1 MELLK
6 LLSAN
11 EIVAQTAAFLILL
24 WILRRVFWN
33 KFLKALDD
41 RRDRISSEYRKA
53 DDVKAE
59 AERIRSEYA
68 SQLAAIEE
76 TGRLKIQDAIH
87 EGRRVAD
94 EMRENAS
101 KESEKI
107 VENAKITIKAELSK
121 AKEELKDRVA
131 DLVIETAEKV
141 MQEKLTEDEDRRMVE
156 FFLKETAARK

>member
-33 KFLKALDD
+33 KLLKALDD

-59 AERIRSEYA
+59 AERIRSDYA

-76 TGRLKIQDAIH
+76 TGRAKIQEAIH

-121 AKEELKDRVA
+121 AKEELKDRMA

-141 MQEKLTEDEDRRMVE
+141 MQEKLTEDEDRKMVE
-156 FFLKETAARK
+156 FFLKETAGR